1 MEEYRDNYPQFQ
13 PLPSNADQNLQFY
26 ANAITSQPNGATIT
40 EMHAQWAADYGR
52 LESHHGYIQ
61 WLFPLRER
69 SRFNAQA
76 QVLQPHEMLQFT
88 PGSELQLRFYKT
100 LQMMLNF
107 WGMQIVDTTSNTT
120 NAATPTNAN
129 VHLPRTIR
137 VDRCIEWKDRLWNT
151 RQHSHNNMRLTRML
165 KCCGELGFE
174 RYKLPIVRFLIHEC
188 FGEHAFLSNC
198 ACVSSCRDYWVKTLR
213 NDQERAE
220 MEQLIEQLETATWRN
235 VPTEAMVQP
244 LEHDN
249 GDIGR
254 CVNVCWNAADDAW
267 RSGRIVLVGRVPRK
281 GNTIRHK
288 IAFNNGQT
296 KIYILGQTD
305 QNEKGEKEFT
315 FMTMNRNGSSDHN
328 DAQIDAAD
336 EGEHKQNNPAV
347 LG

>member
-1 MEEYRDNYPQFQ
+1 M
-13 PLPSNADQNLQFY
+13 A
-26 ANAITSQPNGATIT
+26 SQPNGATIT
-40 EMHAQWAADYGR
+40 EMHAQWAADYDR

-76 QVLQPHEMLQFT
+76 QVLQPQEMLQFI
-88 PGSELQLRFYKT
+88 PGSELQRRYYTT

-107 WGMQIVDTTSNTT
+107 WGMQIVDTTSNTN
-120 NAATPTNAN
+120 NAATPTNNAN
-129 VHLPRTIR
+129 VQLPRTIR
-137 VDRCIEWKDRLWNT
+137 VERCIEWKDRLWNT
-151 RQHSHNNMRLTRML
+151 RKHSHNNMRLTRML

-188 FGEHAFLSNC
+188 FGDHAFLSNC
-198 ACVSSCRDYWVKTLR
+198 SCVSSCRDYWVKTLR

-220 MEQLIEQLETATWRN
+220 MEQLIEHLETATWRN
-235 VPTEAMVQP
+235 VETEATVQP

-267 RSGRIVLVGRVPRK
+267 HSGRIVLVGRVPSK
-281 GNTIRHK
+281 GNAIRHK

-296 KIYILGQTD
+296 KICILGQTD
-305 QNEKGEKEFT
+305 QNEKGEKEFS
-315 FMTMNRNGSSDHN
+315 FMTITRNNSSDHHKRV
-328 DAQIDAAD
+328 QIDAAD
-336 EGEHKQNNPAV
+336 EGEHKQNDPAV
-347 LG
+347 PG